1 MISPISVDLINNNGP
16 NRIMTTQES
25 TREHSYLSSQLWE
38 DDPSM
43 IMSEINH
50 FFSMKL
56 IPLEN
61 GAAAYEIFSTHHHQE
76 KQ

>member
-1 MISPISVDLINNNGP
+1 
-16 NRIMTTQES
+16 
-25 TREHSYLSSQLWE
+25 
-38 DDPSM
+38 M
-43 IMSEINH
+43 IMREINH

-61 GAAAYEIFSTHHHQE
+61 GAAAYEIFSTHHRQE